1 MQFWTLHSVVPSFW
15 WKKYCSV
22 FFPLKLWTTRRTPNG
37 THISQC
43 VLSVSVCKRIE
54 VGFSVPFSELPD
66 SRVDLQLVHTR
77 IPVLQAAP
85 WITQFILQ
93 TSTGVVIGSNY
104 VLLSNAAWSVVARTS
119 QLKETG
125 AVFQLTQ
132 WLPTC
137 TDILCSV
144 IHIGT
149 SAEGQI
155 IGSIYRGYRGIIG
168 YLLALKK

>member
-1 MQFWTLHSVVPSFW
+1 M
-15 WKKYCSV
+15 
-22 FFPLKLWTTRRTPNG
+22 
-37 THISQC
+37 
-43 VLSVSVCKRIE
+43 
-54 VGFSVPFSELPD
+54 
-66 SRVDLQLVHTR
+66 
-77 IPVLQAAP
+77 
-85 WITQFILQ
+85 Q

-168 YLLALKK
+168 YLLALKKINKIAVVLLPQYYNYRGWMGNHTVCE